1 MAAVSV
7 QSPGDVMASSNCE
20 AGRGRRTVLSP
31 ADFAGDS
38 LRRQMVTTQLN
49 AVSGWGAG
57 SICYIIIIWSPLA
70 PFALLVW
77 LFSSANSSLCCVVAV
92 LRCAVAVAW
101 CLDGPAGQLQL
112 HPHTLLE

>member
-1 MAAVSV
+1 
-7 QSPGDVMASSNCE
+7 
-20 AGRGRRTVLSP
+20 
-31 ADFAGDS
+31 
-38 LRRQMVTTQLN
+38 MVATQLN

-57 SICYIIIIWSPLA
+57 SICHIIIFWSPLA

-77 LFSSANSSLCCVVAV
+77 LYSSADSSLCC
-92 LRCAVAVAW
+92 AVAVDW